1 MLDPADL
8 AAFIAIAEHRHFG
21 RAAESLGTV
30 QSVASKRL
38 QRLED
43 QIGGRLVERT
53 KRSNI
58 SLTRTGEMFLD
69 TAVEAVA
76 ILRRAERSG
85 NKIALGRAGP
95 LRIGYVFSAAMS
107 GLLSRSLNLLSEVV
121 PEVVPVLD
129 VMDTP
134 AQLDAIALGTID
146 VGFVRPR
153 PSYPDGVTAVRVHRE
168 PMILAMSREHPLAS
182 RSSVSP
188 SDLVGLVFIVPQ
200 FHEEV
205 GLIDVIRDLAR
216 EFDLGTLTTARTG
229 DFISAASLAAAGK
242 GVVLAPASLE
252 NLHLNDLCFRPIDGY
267 EATLDLV
274 IVVHPSVHG
283 DIRGALLAGLD
294 PQRRDSCSSRSLS
307 LFDNFKSRNP

>member
-21 RAAESLGTV
+21 RAAEALGTV

-43 QIGGRLVERT
+43 QVGGRLVERT
-53 KRSNI
+53 TRSNI
-58 SLTRTGEMFLD
+58 RLTRTGEIFLG
-69 TAVEAVA
+69 TAIEAVA
-76 ILRRAERSG
+76 TLQRAERSG

-107 GLLSRSLNLLSEVV
+107 GLLSRSLNLLAEIA
-121 PEVVPVLD
+121 PEVEPVLD
-129 VMDTP
+129 IMETP
-134 AQLDAIALGTID
+134 AQLDAVAKGRID
-146 VGFVRPR
+146 LGFVRPR
-153 PSYPDGVTAVRVHRE
+153 PSYPEGVTAVRVHRE
-168 PMILAMSREHPLAS
+168 PMILAMSLGHPLAS
-182 RSSVSP
+182 RSSISP
-188 SDLVGLVFIVPQ
+188 SDLIGLVFIVPQ

-216 EFDLGTLTTARTG
+216 QFELGTPTTARTG

-252 NLHLNDLCFRPIDGY
+252 NLHLDDLCFRPIEGY
-267 EATLDLV
+267 DATLDLV
-274 IVVHPSVHG
+274 MIVHPSVHG
-283 DIRGALLAGLD
+283 DIRRALLDRLEAVPDATG
-294 PQRRDSCSSRSLS
+294 
-307 LFDNFKSRNP
+307 